1 MFDVDP
7 LVLLAR
13 EVLRE
18 RTALLVAEAC
28 AWSVGVSDR
37 PHVVRRAGRLVRTG
51 VTLGVRA
58 ETELPLGDEED
69 ARPGS
74 FRDAL
79 AALDEDGTPHADRLE
94 RELVEPFVLDTC
106 LVAAGRARRVHPVEW
121 SELLDDLGDD
131 GSDVTAVVRAAEW
144 ESPLRVQAEQLLV
157 AALGDQPLLEVEAEG
172 LPLSLVR
179 AAEHVT
185 RTAVPEPAVPE
196 PVAPAAAAAPARG
209 VPAELAGA
217 VFVADVAVREAR
229 LDLPVPPGQADR
241 LLDVLR
247 EAGVQLD
254 EVAALLPHLPVQAA
268 TAAEVTATADAIV
281 HGG

>member
-28 AWSVGVSDR
+28 AWSVGLSDR
-37 PHVVRRAGRLVRTG
+37 PHVVRRGGRLVRTG

-69 ARPGS
+69 PRPGS

-79 AALDEDGTPHADRLE
+79 AALDEGGTPFSEHLE
-94 RELVEPFVLDTC
+94 HEMVEPFVLDTC
-106 LVAAGRARRVHPVEW
+106 VVAAGRARTDHPAAW
-121 SELLDDLGDD
+121 TELLDDLGED
-131 GSDVTAVVRAAEW
+131 GADVVAVVRAAEW
-144 ESPLRVQAEQLLV
+144 ETPLRVQAEQLVV
-157 AALGDQPLLEVEAEG
+157 AALGDQPLVEVEAEG

-179 AAEHVT
+179 AAERAT
-185 RTAVPEPAVPE
+185 R
-196 PVAPAAAAAPARG
+196 AAASRPAPDPDAG
-209 VPAELAGA
+209 VPPELAGA
-217 VFVADVAVREAR
+217 LFVADAALREAA
-229 LDLPVPPGQADR
+229 LDLPVPPEQADR

-247 EAGVQLD
+247 DAGVQLD
-254 EVAALLPHLPVQAA
+254 EIAGLLPHLPVQPAA
-268 TAAEVTATADAIV
+268 AAEVAAAADAV
-281 HGG
+281 GRGG

>member
-1 MFDVDP
+1 VFDVDP

-18 RTALLVAEAC
+18 RTAPLVAEAC
-28 AWSVGVSDR
+28 AWSVGLSDR

-51 VTLGVRA
+51 TTLGVRA

-79 AALDEDGTPHADRLE
+79 AALDEDGTPFADHLE
-94 RELVEPFVLDTC
+94 HELVEPFVLDTC
-106 LVAAGRARRVHPVEW
+106 LAVADRARTDHPAAW
-121 SELLDDLGDD
+121 AELLDDLGED
-131 GSDVTAVVRAAEW
+131 GTDLAAVVRAAEW
-144 ESPLRVQAEQLLV
+144 ETPLRVQAEQLVL
-157 AALGDQPLLEVEAEG
+157 AALGDQPLVEVEAEG

-179 AAEHVT
+179 AAERAT
-185 RTAVPEPAVPE
+185 R
-196 PVAPAAAAAPARG
+196 AAAPGPAAGPAAGPSSEPGTG

-217 VFVADVAVREAR
+217 VFVADAAVREAG
-229 LDLPVPPGQADR
+229 LDLPVPPHQADR

-247 EAGVQLD
+247 DAGVQLD
-254 EVAALLPHLPVQAA
+254 EVAALLPHLPVRAA
-268 TAAEVTATADAIV
+268 TAAEVVATADAITR
-281 HGG
+281 GG

>member
-28 AWSVGVSDR
+28 AWSVGLSDR

-51 VTLGVRA
+51 TTLGVRA

-79 AALDEDGTPHADRLE
+79 AALDEDGTPFADHLE
-94 RELVEPFVLDTC
+94 HELVEPFVLDTC
-106 LVAAGRARRVHPVEW
+106 LVVADRARTDHPAAW
-121 SELLDDLGDD
+121 AELLDDLGED
-131 GSDVTAVVRAAEW
+131 GTDLAAVVRAAEW
-144 ESPLRVQAEQLLV
+144 ETPLRVQAEQLVL
-157 AALGDQPLLEVEAEG
+157 AALGDQPLVEVEAEG

-179 AAEHVT
+179 AAERTT
-185 RTAVPEPAVPE
+185 RAAVPEPAAE
-196 PVAPAAAAAPARG
+196 PGAG
-209 VPAELAGA
+209 VPPELAGA
-217 VFVADVAVREAR
+217 VFVADAAVREVG
-229 LDLPVPPGQADR
+229 LDLPVPPRQADR

-247 EAGVQLD
+247 DAGVQLD
-254 EVAALLPHLPVQAA
+254 EVAALLPHLPVRAA
-268 TAAEVTATADAIV
+268 TAAEVVATADAIV
-281 HGG
+281 RGG

>member
-18 RTALLVAEAC
+18 RTAPLVAEAC
-28 AWSVGVSDR
+28 AWSVGLSDR

-51 VTLGVRA
+51 TTLGVRA

-79 AALDEDGTPHADRLE
+79 AALDEDGTPFADHLE

-106 LVAAGRARRVHPVEW
+106 LAVADRARADHPAAW
-121 SELLDDLGDD
+121 AELLDDLGED
-131 GSDVTAVVRAAEW
+131 GTDLAAVVRAAEW
-144 ESPLRVQAEQLLV
+144 ETPLRVQAEQLVL
-157 AALGDQPLLEVEAEG
+157 AALGDQPLVEVEAEG

-179 AAEHVT
+179 AAERAT
-185 RTAVPEPAVPE
+185 RTAAPG
-196 PVAPAAAAAPARG
+196 PAAGPSAAPGAG

-217 VFVADVAVREAR
+217 VFVADAAVREAG
-229 LDLPVPPGQADR
+229 LELPVPPRQADR

-247 EAGVQLD
+247 DAGVQLD
-254 EVAALLPHLPVQAA
+254 EVAALLPHLPVRAA
-268 TAAEVTATADAIV
+268 TAAEVVATADAITR
-281 HGG
+281 GG